1 MGVLHAKRDFH
12 HAMLHSLDNDS
23 NVTSD
28 AAYELFERLACCSDE
43 AFTTAVDSFPESS
56 PSITSSAN
64 IDDVTVH
71 PALGL
76 GPCRFIVRSDQRQQ
90 CLKSI
95 VTGVSSLGGKL
106 LLTLP
111 CPEVVKNESL
121 EF

>member
-28 AAYELFERLACCSDE
+28 AAYELFERLTCCSDE
-43 AFTTAVDSFPESS
+43 AFTTAVDPFPGSS

-76 GPCRFIVRSDQRQQ
+76 GQCRFIVRSDQRQQ

-95 VTGVSSLGGKL
+95 VTGISSLGGIAY
-106 LLTLP
+106 TSMP
-111 CPEVVKNESL
+111 
-121 EF
+121 